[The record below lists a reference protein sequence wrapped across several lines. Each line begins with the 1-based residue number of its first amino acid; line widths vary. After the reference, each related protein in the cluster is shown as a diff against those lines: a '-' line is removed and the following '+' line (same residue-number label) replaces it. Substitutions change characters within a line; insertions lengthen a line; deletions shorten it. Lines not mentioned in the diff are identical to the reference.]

1 MRTAIVTIP
10 FIALIFLGAS
20 AFHVGEFSGKF
31 SAIGLTSI
39 IVAFNVL
46 FGIWLFRLL
55 KKLNLTNT
63 AKDCAI
69 SMGFNVAT
77 ATYGAVAWYMGST
90 GGAYFCWIISSV
102 WFIFDIVDAVS
113 DGFDEFV
120 KTHLNGGKNL

>member
-1 MRTAIVTIP
+1 MRNAIVTIP

-46 FGIWLFRLL
+46 FGIRLIRLL
-55 KKLNLTNT
+55 KKLNLTET
-63 AKDCAI
+63 AKEYAT
-69 SMGFNVAT
+69 SMGINIAT
-77 ATYGAVAWYMGST
+77 AACGAVAWYMGST

-120 KTHLNGGKNL
+120 KNDRNGGENS